1 MKKSNKII
9 AVLLA
14 LVMML
19 TAVPMMT
26 AGATETEPEA
36 PAHVHAFEKTAEVKA
51 DCKTETNGSATY
63 TCECGLAYTVATDEY
78 AHELIGSVKQ
88 NDEATHKQRCDKCDA
103 YVTEEHV
110 FVDVEVTK
118 PATCK
123 EVGSKKVKCDVCGYE
138 TTKEIEKVEHTYTY
152 VKTETGH
159 KAMCTVCGD
168 VIEVAHDF
176 GEAGTGIVKT
186 PNKCDADGVE
196 VRACVCGETKEFPI
210 PAAHK
215 LPAKPTVSEDK
226 ATHVYTC
233 EIETCGHVFT
243 EEELAALEK
252 TTAHNFKATVSGT
265 ATCKGAK
272 GTLTLTCSECG
283 YSEDYDVIA
292 KHVFGDPIKY
302 DDDKHVQ
309 ECECGE
315 KSYNDHVWGE
325 GKVTKE
331 ATCKEAG
338 EKTFTCVCGATKKEV
353 IPVTETH
360 TWDEGNVTT
369 PAACETDGVKT
380 FTCTVCEATKTE
392 VIPMTG
398 HNVTT
403 WTVKT
408 EATCGAKGVE
418 EGTCTVCNTVQ
429 TREIP
434 MVGEHT
440 WGEWKVT
447 REPNILWKG
456 EETRECSVCGA
467 KETREYVKPE
477 NPDEPEYKVGDVNGD
492 NTVGAVDARM
502 ILRYVADLIELSE
515 DELARADVDGNG
527 QVQAVD
533 ARKILRMLVEQ
544 E

>member
-1 MKKSNKII
+1 MKKSNKIL
-9 AVLLA
+9 AVVLA

-26 AGATETEPEA
+26 AGATDE
-36 PAHVHAFEKTAEVKA
+36 HVHKYALQT
-51 DCKTETNGSATY
+51 
-63 TCECGLAYTVATDEY
+63 LTVATCTTDGEMTFKCSCGDVLTKVY
-78 AHELIGSVKQ
+78 EAYHVPAPWNGKMIDKVNDNQHKEFCGECEEFIFSAH
-88 NDEATHKQRCDKCDA
+88 TWP
-103 YVTEEHV
+103 TEE
-110 FVDVEVTK
+110 DAGYITVTK
-118 PATCK
+118 APTCEETGKAVYECVDDCGATK
-123 EVGSKKVKCDVCGYE
+123 EVVLPKTAHTPGNAVIDGDKHIYNCAVCE
-138 TTKEIEKVEHTYTY
+138 VKVEEAHTWNDGVVETPALCNSDGKL
-152 VKTETGH
+152 VKT
-159 KAMCTVCGD
+159 CTVCD
-168 VIEVAHDF
+168 KTKEEVIPAGHNMSEVPSSCTAEGHVYNCLNGCGYKETVAIETDF
-176 GEAGTGIVKT
+176 VVIKLANCTEEGKLVIYCNDCLVGRYEQEYAIAITGHNFTEYEQYTDTQHKAI
-186 PNKCDADGVE
+186 CED
-196 VRACVCGETKEFPI
+196 CGEP
-210 PAAHK
+210 
-215 LPAKPTVSEDK
+215 
-226 ATHVYTC
+226 
-233 EIETCGHVFT
+233 
-243 EEELAALEK
+243 
-252 TTAHNFKATVSGT
+252 
-265 ATCKGAK
+265 
-272 GTLTLTCSECG
+272 
-283 YSEDYDVIA
+283 
-292 KHVFGDPIKY
+292 
-302 DDDKHVQ
+302 
-309 ECECGE
+309 
-315 KSYNDHVWGE
+315 SYNDHVWGE
-325 GKVTKE
+325 GVVTKP
-331 ATCKEAG
+331 ATCAEAG

-353 IPVTETH
+353 IPVTTTH
-360 TWDEGNVTT
+360 TMDNGVITT

-380 FTCTVCEATKTE
+380 YTCTVCGAKETEAISK
-392 VIPMTG
+392 TG

-408 EATCGAKGVE
+408 AATCGAKGVE
-418 EGTCTVCNTVQ
+418 EGTCTVCGEKQ

-447 REPNILWKG
+447 REPSILWKG